1 MLDGYPDSK
10 ENRETTE
17 LVLKTA
23 STLMADGSIDTRTE
37 AKRIFAVLISHEKF
51 EPSLRTAVGNPTGV
65 EKILKSISGLK
76 AQK

>member
-1 MLDGYPDSK
+1 LLDGYPDMK

-51 EPSLRTAVGNPTGV
+51 DLALRTAIGNQAEV

-76 AQK
+76 SRK